1 MLYSFASCR
10 FSYWWKIMVEEKSEP
25 SSSDEE
31 RSQLP
36 DEPIP
41 AKLSRGQVVVDGE
54 LASVLYEAG
63 YYGTLKGKTKL
74 VLEPEEALLLARR
87 QRIVVSAPKMGAL
100 EFSTLLEQLA
110 EKRHGL
116 WTRFLVYSDLRSRGY
131 VVRTGY
137 GKGLLFRVYP
147 RGAKLNEAT
156 AKYFVCAI
164 SEGSPL
170 KVGELDA
177 FSKQAKR
184 NRKKLMLAVLDRQGE
199 TTYYLVSPADIVAE
213 K

>member
-1 MLYSFASCR
+1 MA
-10 FSYWWKIMVEEKSEP
+10 EENEQHSSE
-25 SSSDEE
+25 EE
-31 RSQLP
+31 RLPLP
-36 DEPIP
+36 DESIP
-41 AKLSRGQVVVDGE
+41 ARLTRGKVVVEGE
-54 LASVLYEAG
+54 YASVLYEAG
-63 YYGTLKGKTKL
+63 YYGTLKGDQKL
-74 VLEPEEALLLARR
+74 ELEPEEALLLARR
-87 QRIVVSAPKMGAL
+87 QRIAVSLPQKEVL
-100 EFSTLLEQLA
+100 EFSSLLMRLSEGQP
-110 EKRHGL
+110 GL

-147 RGAKLNEAT
+147 RGAKINEAT
-156 AKYFVCAI
+156 AQYFVCAI

-170 KVGELDA
+170 KVEELDA

>member
-1 MLYSFASCR
+1 MDDEKRAENSF
-10 FSYWWKIMVEEKSEP
+10 E
-25 SSSDEE
+25 EE
-31 RSQLP
+31 RYQLP

-41 AKLSRGQVVVDGE
+41 AQLSRGRVVVEGE
-54 LASVLYEAG
+54 YAQVLYEAG
-63 YYGTLKGKTKL
+63 YYGTLKAEKQL
-74 VLEPEEALLLARR
+74 VLEPEETLLLARR
-87 QRIVVSAPKMGAL
+87 QRIQVQDSTGNPL
-100 EFSTLLEQLA
+100 EFSNLLEQLA
-110 EKRHGL
+110 ENRSGL

-164 SEGSPL
+164 SEGTPL

-199 TTYYLVSPADIVAE
+199 TTYYLVSPADIGAE

>member
-1 MLYSFASCR
+1 
-10 FSYWWKIMVEEKSEP
+10 MVKEKPVEGTSP
-25 SSSDEE
+25 SDD
-31 RSQLP
+31 RPQLP
-36 DEPIP
+36 DEAIP
-41 AKLSRGQVVVDGE
+41 ARLIRNRIVVTGE
-54 LASVLYEAG
+54 FAKILHEAG
-63 YYGTLKGKTKL
+63 YYGSLSGSEKL
-74 VLEPEEALLLARR
+74 VLEAEEALLLLRR
-87 QRIVVSAPKMGAL
+87 QRIEVRDSKRKQL
-100 EFSTLLEQLA
+100 EFSDLLERLA
-110 EKRHGL
+110 EKRPGL

-164 SEGSPL
+164 SEGAPL
-170 KVGELDA
+170 KVTELDT
-177 FSKQAKR
+177 FSKHAKR

-199 TTYYLVSPADIVAE
+199 PTYYLVAPADIVAD